1 MSKNIVILCDGT
13 SNEISQ
19 DRTNILRLFGCLKK
33 SPEQSVFYD
42 PGVGTFGAENSASYY
57 YRRGVEIWGLATGWG
72 LDANVKEAYRYL
84 VHTYQHKSEED
95 ENSEADRIFIFGF
108 SRGAYTAR
116 VLAGFIHA
124 VGLLHPDNLNL
135 LDYAYRAYKGIGENA
150 DSESSDSA
158 FAEVRLFERILR
170 PTRPKIRFLGLF
182 DTVGSVIESGRY
194 GPRLRSHA
202 FSSTNPSVESVRHA
216 LALDERRTMFQPQLW
231 PAGKSYRPERFNP
244 KSERE
249 QDVKEVWFVGSHGD
263 VGGGYP
269 EAKSEIAKIPLA
281 WMIEEARSTQLELK
295 TRTIN
300 TIVLGTNG
308 GHYVAP
314 DPQAAINDSMTRGW
328 SLLEGVPRF
337 RRRHI
342 PTTRKT
348 FAGLYVPWFEERSVP
363 EGATL
368 HHSVLEHDKGAERVK
383 RKNIPDEFEVLAT

>member
-84 VHTYQHKSEED
+84 VKHYEHKPSGGD
-95 ENSEADRIFIFGF
+95 DDQADQIYIFGF

-135 LDYAYRAYKGIGENA
+135 LDYAYRAYKGIGGNA
-150 DSESSDSA
+150 GNEGNDRK
-158 FAEVRLFERILR
+158 FAEVRLFERMLR
-170 PTRPKIRFLGLF
+170 PTRPRIRFLGLF
-182 DTVGSVIESGRY
+182 DTVGSVIESGRF

-202 FSSTNPSVESVRHA
+202 FTSTNSSVKSIRHA

-231 PAGKSYRPERFNP
+231 PTGKPYRSEHFNP
-244 KSERE
+244 KSEVE
-249 QDVKEVWFVGSHGD
+249 QDAKEVWFVGSHGD

-269 EAKSEIAKIPLA
+269 EPKSAIAKIPLE
-281 WMIEEARSTQLELK
+281 WMIHEAQSAGLKLK

-300 TIVLGTNG
+300 TIVFAQNG
-308 GHYVAP
+308 GQYVGPDAQAP
-314 DPQAAINDSMTRGW
+314 INDSMTRAW
-328 SLLEGVPRF
+328 SIIEGIPRF
-337 RRRHI
+337 KRSHI

-348 FAGLYVPWFEERSVP
+348 AAGVYIPWFEERIVPDGANIHSSVF
-363 EGATL
+363 
-368 HHSVLEHDKGAERVK
+368 EHNQCHNAVERSNLP
-383 RKNIPDEFEVLAT
+383 RNYNTF

>member
-1 MSKNIVILCDGT
+1 MPKNIVILCDGT

-42 PGVGTFGAENSASYY
+42 PGVGTFGAEHSASYY

-84 VHTYQHKSEED
+84 VHNYQHGSTEV
-95 ENSEADRIFIFGF
+95 NGPEADRIYIFGF

-135 LDYAYRAYKGIGENA
+135 LDYAYQAYKSIGKNT

-158 FAEVRLFERILR
+158 FAEVRLFERILH
-170 PTRPKIRFLGLF
+170 PTRPKIHFLGLF

-202 FSSTNPSVESVRHA
+202 FTSTNPSVECVRHA

-231 PAGKSYRPERFNP
+231 PAGKTHRPQRFNLG
-244 KSERE
+244 SEVE
-249 QDVKEVWFVGSHGD
+249 QDVKEVWFVGSHCD

-269 EAKSEIAKIPLA
+269 EPKSAIAKIPLD
-281 WMIEEARSTQLELK
+281 WMITEARSSNLELK
-295 TRTIN
+295 TRTVN
-300 TIVLGTNG
+300 TIVLGKNG
-308 GHYVAP
+308 GNYVGP
-314 DPQAAINDSMTRGW
+314 CPQAPMNNSMTKGW
-328 SLLEGVPRF
+328 SVLEGVPRF
-337 RRRHI
+337 KHRHV
-342 PTTRKT
+342 PTTRKSV
-348 FAGLYVPWFEERSVP
+348 AGFYLPWFEERYVP
-363 EGATL
+363 EGANI
-368 HHSVLEHDKGAERVK
+368 HSSVFEHSDGPSAVQRSNMPNDHV
-383 RKNIPDEFEVLAT
+383 VV

>member
-19 DRTNILRLFGCLKK
+19 DRTNILRLFRCLKK

-42 PGVGTFGAENSASYY
+42 PGVGTFGAENAASYY

-84 VHTYQHKSEED
+84 VHTYQHHSD
-95 ENSEADRIFIFGF
+95 DDDAIEADQIFIFGF

-135 LDYAYRAYKGIGENA
+135 LDYAYRAYKSIGENA

-202 FSSTNPSVESVRHA
+202 FTSTNPSVESIRHA

-231 PAGKSYRPERFNP
+231 PAGKPFRPERFNP
-244 KSERE
+244 KSEKE

-269 EAKSEIAKIPLA
+269 EAKSAIAKIPLA
-281 WMIEEARSTQLELK
+281 WMIDEARSAQLKLK

-300 TIVLGTNG
+300 TIVLGKNG
-308 GHYVAP
+308 GHYVGPNSEAP
-314 DPQAAINDSMTRGW
+314 MNDSMTKGW
-328 SLLEGVPRF
+328 SILEGLPRF
-337 RRRHI
+337 KRSHI
-342 PTTRKT
+342 HTTRKT
-348 FAGLYVPWFEERSVP
+348 LAGVYVPWFEERIVP
-363 EGATL
+363 EGASL
-368 HHSVLEHDKGAERVK
+368 HSTVFEHDKGENAISRSNMPSVY
-383 RKNIPDEFEVLAT
+383 VAV

>member
-1 MSKNIVILCDGT
+1 M
-13 SNEISQ
+13 ER
-19 DRTNILRLFGCLKK
+19 RTRFR
-33 SPEQSVFYD
+33 YD
-42 PGVGTFGAENSASYY
+42 PGVGTFGAENAASYY

-84 VHTYQHKSEED
+84 VHTYQHHFD
-95 ENSEADRIFIFGF
+95 DDDAIEADQIFIFGF

-135 LDYAYRAYKGIGENA
+135 LDYAYRAYKSIGENA

-202 FSSTNPSVESVRHA
+202 FTSTNPSVESIRHA

-231 PAGKSYRPERFNP
+231 PAGKPFRPERFNP
-244 KSERE
+244 KSEKE

-269 EAKSEIAKIPLA
+269 EAKSAIAKIPLA
-281 WMIEEARSTQLELK
+281 WMIDEARSAQLKLK

-300 TIVLGTNG
+300 TIVLGKNG
-308 GHYVAP
+308 GHYVGPNSEAP
-314 DPQAAINDSMTRGW
+314 MNDSMTKGW
-328 SLLEGVPRF
+328 SILEGLPRF
-337 RRRHI
+337 KRSHI
-342 PTTRKT
+342 HTTRKT
-348 FAGLYVPWFEERSVP
+348 LAGVYVPWFEERIVP
-363 EGATL
+363 EGASL
-368 HHSVLEHDKGAERVK
+368 HSTVFEHDKGENAISRSNMPSVY
-383 RKNIPDEFEVLAT
+383 VAA

>member
-42 PGVGTFGAENSASYY
+42 PGVGTFGAKNSASYY
-57 YRRGVEIWGLATGWG
+57 YRRGVEIWGFATGWG

-84 VHTYQHKSEED
+84 VHNYQHKSD
-95 ENSEADRIFIFGF
+95 DDDAIKADRIFIFSF

-135 LDYAYRAYKGIGENA
+135 LDYAYRAYKSIGENA

-158 FAEVRLFERILR
+158 FTEVRLFERILR

-194 GPRLRSHA
+194 GPRLRAHA
-202 FSSTNPSVESVRHA
+202 FTSTNASVESVRHA
-216 LALDERRTMFQPQLW
+216 VALDERRTMFQPQLW
-231 PAGKSYRPERFNP
+231 PACKPFRPERFNP

-269 EAKSEIAKIPLA
+269 EAKSAIAKIPLA
-281 WMIEEARSTQLELK
+281 WMIEEARSAQLELK

-300 TIVLGTNG
+300 TIVLAKNG

-314 DPQAAINDSMTRGW
+314 DSKAPMNDSMTKGW
-328 SLLEGVPRF
+328 SVLEGIPRF
-337 RRRHI
+337 KRRHI
-342 PTTRKT
+342 PTSRKT
-348 FAGLYVPWFEERSVP
+348 FAGVYVPWFEERLVP
-363 EGATL
+363 ESATI
-368 HHSVLEHDKGAERVK
+368 HSTVLEHNLGPNAVTRSNMPSDLL
-383 RKNIPDEFEVLAT
+383 P